1 MNTEIIDDVA
11 KNAKNL
17 WGNVKSNKI
26 ITSALKKTLQYI
38 RKTLDWDKLIS
49 GGYSYE
55 TLVGFCANS
64 IIRYPA
70 IGSILNLYTDDDES
84 KKFIDHVQYNI
95 NKIQEIKT
103 IVNSGDLP
111 YINTSSTE
119 CVNLIYD
126 MIKDEQ
132 TYISTREQIFDKI
145 YKIYKPQESYVN
157 LKILVSYMS
166 YFISLKNTT
175 LSDELQEKYKR
186 YIEETKITADI
197 IFSYESRW
205 KKQLIDYLRDIN
217 THRLE
222 KTSAYPEITLRKI
235 LSRNVMLFRH
245 IETYINIFFKNIPT
259 SIDSLHWFFN
269 TIDIKGVKKCIAWI
283 ANNKI
288 NPENDRVKS
297 KHTKHHARD
306 FVKTT
311 IVFFRDRIPEYMKC
325 KKDLYTLDTTEL
337 LGQINDQREVPIEN
351 IRRHFYDD
359 EITQIMDF
367 VKDDTMYTLIFTI
380 LREVGLRIG
389 AVVTLKVNHFINHK
403 GEYLDTCRKLEKGK
417 KYRTFPIGENLR
429 DKIKLYLEENPNLKN
444 NIKSYLFPSKSGKHI
459 STDSV
464 RQKLIRITEKL
475 DIYGHHVHPHAF
487 RHTIVNNLM
496 AQGNKLEN
504 VSKFMGHSSI
514 STTEQYYWTTELE
527 NIIPTMSIP
536 WLNGYKKSFAYPED
550 IQDDE
555 EKKQENDNNNLS
567 TDLLVSIIGV
577 YHSLMDEGQKL
588 IIQQRIPNIEQIFAN
603 ICEYSM
609 TNSLASGRSIT
620 VDDDDDENIMN
631 FI

>member
-1 MNTEIIDDVA
+1 MNTENINDIV
-11 KNAKNL
+11 KNAKTI
-17 WGNVKSNKI
+17 WGGVKSNKI

-38 RKTLDWDKLIS
+38 RKTLEWDKLIS

-55 TLVGFCANS
+55 NLVGFCANS

-70 IGSILNLYTDDDES
+70 IGSILDLYTDDDES
-84 KKFIDHVQYNI
+84 KKFTDNVQYNI
-95 NKIQEIKT
+95 NKIQEIKS
-103 IVNSGDLP
+103 IVKSGKLP
-111 YINTSSTE
+111 YINTTSTE
-119 CVNLIYD
+119 CISLIYD
-126 MIKDEQ
+126 IINEEDTYTLTCEQ
-132 TYISTREQIFDKI
+132 LFDKL

-157 LKILVSYMS
+157 LKILVSYLS
-166 YFISLKNTT
+166 YFVSLKNPT
-175 LSDELQEKYKR
+175 LAQQLEKKYKR
-186 YIEETKITADI
+186 YIDENKVTADI
-197 IFSYESRW
+197 VFASESVW
-205 KKQLIDYLRDIN
+205 KKQLIKHLRNLN
-217 THRLE
+217 TDRLT

-235 LSRNVMLFRH
+235 LSSNVMLLRH
-245 IETYINIFFKNIPT
+245 IETYISIFFKNIPT

-269 TIDIKGVKKCIAWI
+269 TIDIKGLKKCIIWI
-283 ANNKI
+283 SNNKI

-325 KKDLYTLDTTEL
+325 KKDLYTMDATEM
-337 LGQINDQREVPIEN
+337 LGQINDQREVPMEN

-359 EITQIMDF
+359 EITKIMDY
-367 VKDDTMYTLIFTI
+367 VKDDSMYTLIFTI

-389 AVVTLKVNHFINHK
+389 AVVTLQVKHFINHK
-403 GEYLDTCRKLEKGK
+403 GQYLDNCRKLEKGK
-417 KYRTFPIGENLR
+417 KFRTFPIGENLKK
-429 DKIKLYLEENPNLKN
+429 KIKLYLEEHEILKN
-444 NIKSYLFPSKSGKHI
+444 NINSYLFPSKSGKHI

-464 RQKLIRITEKL
+464 RNKLIRITEKL

-536 WLNGYKKSFAYPED
+536 WLKDSKKNLAYPED
-550 IQDDE
+550 IEENKNENESNDD
-555 EKKQENDNNNLS
+555 LS

-577 YHSLMDEGQKL
+577 YHGLMDEGQKL

-609 TNSLASGRSIT
+609 TNSLASKRSV
-620 VDDDDDENIMN
+620 VDEECIKD

>member
-1 MNTEIIDDVA
+1 MNSNIINDIT
-11 KNAKNL
+11 KNAKDK
-17 WGNVKSNKI
+17 WGDVKSNKI
-26 ITSALKKTLQYI
+26 LTSAIKKTLRYV
-38 RKTLDWDKLIS
+38 RKTLDWNKLITC
-49 GGYSYE
+49 GYSYE
-55 TLVGFCANS
+55 NLVGFCANS

-70 IGSILNLYTDDDES
+70 IGSILDLYIEDKDEES
-84 KKFIDHVQYNI
+84 KKFIDNVQYNI
-95 NKIQEIKT
+95 TKIQEIKS
-103 IVNSGDLP
+103 IVKSGELP

-119 CVNLIYD
+119 CINLIYD
-126 MIKDEQ
+126 MIKDDKTYTLTYEQ
-132 TYISTREQIFDKI
+132 LFDKL

-166 YFISLKNTT
+166 YFVCLKNIP
-175 LSDELQEKYKR
+175 LANKLQEKYKR
-186 YIEETKITADI
+186 YIEESKMTSDV
-197 IFSYESRW
+197 IFSSESRW
-205 KKQLIDYLRDIN
+205 KKELINHLRELN
-217 THRLE
+217 TDRLS

-235 LSRNVMLFRH
+235 LSRNVSLFSN
-245 IETYINIFFKNIPT
+245 IEIYIDIFFKNIPT

-269 TIDIKGVKKCIAWI
+269 TIDINGLKKCIVWI

-288 NPENDRVKS
+288 TPENDRVKS
-297 KHTKHHARD
+297 KHTNHHARD

-325 KKDLYTLDTTEL
+325 KKDLYTMDTTEI
-337 LGQINDQREVPIEN
+337 LGHVNDQREVPTEN

-359 EITQIMDF
+359 EISKIMEY
-367 VKDDTMYTLIFTI
+367 VKDDSMYTLIFTI

-389 AVVTLKVNHFINHK
+389 AIATLRVNHFINHK
-403 GEYLDTCRKLEKGK
+403 GEYLNTCRKLEKGK
-417 KYRTFPIGENLR
+417 KYRSFPVGENLR
-429 DKIKLYLEENPNLKN
+429 DKIKLYLDENPNLGN

-464 RQKLIRITEKL
+464 RNKLIRITEK
-475 DIYGHHVHPHAF
+475 IGIHGHHVHPHAF

-527 NIIPTMSIP
+527 NIIPTMNIP
-536 WLNGYKKSFAYPED
+536 WLNGSKRGFAYPED
-550 IQDDE
+550 IDKDEDDGADE
-555 EKKQENDNNNLS
+555 YTDLS
-567 TDLLVSIIGV
+567 TDLLVGIIGV

-588 IIQQRIPNIEQIFAN
+588 IIKQRIPNIEQIFAN

-609 TNSLASGRSIT
+609 TNSLASRRGVVGDEEESIKC
-620 VDDDDDENIMN
+620 